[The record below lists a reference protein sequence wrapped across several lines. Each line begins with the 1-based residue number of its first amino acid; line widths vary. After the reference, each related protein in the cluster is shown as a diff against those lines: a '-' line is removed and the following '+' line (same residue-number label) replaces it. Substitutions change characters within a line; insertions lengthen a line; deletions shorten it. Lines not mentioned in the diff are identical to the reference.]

1 MLVWLFYI
9 PGHQKNKINKNKPLT
24 CFLTYRLVSPQV
36 FYFPL
41 TLFIKDHLFEGKTR
55 HLWGKDATR
64 GLKLESHL
72 SNYKYRRK
80 KYFHYAREWGGAE
93 LDELPWQAVPWGKS
107 KLKIP

>member
-1 MLVWLFYI
+1 M
-9 PGHQKNKINKNKPLT
+9 
-24 CFLTYRLVSPQV
+24 TYRLVSTQV

-80 KYFHYAREWGGAE
+80 KIFSLCPGMGGAK
-93 LDELPWQAVPWGKS
+93 LDELPWQAVPWGKVKVEDS
-107 KLKIP
+107 LVLMRP